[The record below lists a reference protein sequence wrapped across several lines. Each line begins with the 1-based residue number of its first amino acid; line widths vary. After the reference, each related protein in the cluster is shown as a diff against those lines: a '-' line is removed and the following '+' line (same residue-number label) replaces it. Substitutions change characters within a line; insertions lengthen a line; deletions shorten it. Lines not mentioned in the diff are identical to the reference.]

1 MNDSQTYT
9 LDDIVAISILQ
20 REVATKVATTMLD
33 LFHDGINY
41 ALKTFGIEKGAIC
54 MENSNVLTV
63 L

>member
-1 MNDSQTYT
+1 
-9 LDDIVAISILQ
+9 
-20 REVATKVATTMLD
+20 MLD

-54 MENSNVLTV
+54 LENSNVLTV